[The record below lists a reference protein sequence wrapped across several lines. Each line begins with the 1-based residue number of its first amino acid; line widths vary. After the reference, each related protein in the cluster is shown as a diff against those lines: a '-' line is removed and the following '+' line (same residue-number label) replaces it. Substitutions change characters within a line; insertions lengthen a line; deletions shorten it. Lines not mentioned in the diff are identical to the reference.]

1 MKGPEGSEDR
11 TVCNITMNTWIL
23 RSLIMVLLLPFL
35 LGDDDDDD
43 EDVRVG
49 CRTAVNDL
57 VYIIDGSWS
66 VGYTDFDTAKNWLI
80 NITSGFD
87 VGPQYT
93 QVGVVQYSDTP
104 RLEIP
109 LGKHQSSQEV
119 IEAIGKIKY
128 LGGNTQTGRAI
139 KFATDHVFPSSQR
152 TNTAKNRIAV
162 VVTDGKSQ
170 DDVVDASVEAKAQ
183 NIIMFAVGV
192 GTEITKSELVSIAN
206 KPSSTYV
213 LYAEDYTTIGRIKEA
228 MQQKLCEE
236 SVCPTRIPV
245 ASRDEK
251 GFELMLGLKINKKA
265 QKIQG
270 SLMSETAF
278 LLSSQVDITENTRD
292 IFPEGLPPSYVF
304 VATLRLKSP
313 TNKERF
319 DLWRILSRD
328 NILQAAVTINGGEKT
343 VTFTTTS
350 LISELQSIIFD
361 DGHLK
366 ELFDE
371 DWHQLKLLVKAKHIT
386 CFLDDVQIE
395 EKPLEQ
401 VIPIYING
409 KTQVAKRVKREATV
423 PIEIQKLRLYCDPQ
437 QSERETACEIYSVDD
452 ERCPLDRLPN
462 VDKCDCPTGSPGSP
476 GLPGPKGIRGENG
489 RPGPPGDD
497 GKPGV
502 PGEQGMRGTPGL
514 PGEKGVP
521 GLPGPKGEPGRTG
534 AKGERGAPGISG
546 KPGSPGPTGPGGLTG
561 RSGSAGIPGKK
572 GSKGEIGIPGIPGQ
586 PGPMGEQG
594 IPGKNGLGGPMGP
607 KGEKG
612 EPGEPGADGVR
623 GPPGFR
629 GLPGEPGT
637 VGPKG
642 DRGSPGPKGMMGPQG
657 HQGIQG
663 PMGPAGVEGREG
675 PKGVPGE
682 HGRAGLPG
690 VPGQKGMQGEQ
701 GVQGLPGSVGNP
713 GFKGHKGDPGEPGE
727 KGNQGDQG
735 IAGIPGAL
743 GIRGETGLRGSKG
756 EKGDSGDSGI
766 RGLDGKKGDLG
777 PVGAVGPRGPPGQ
790 DGLPGQPGVPGFPGK
805 PGKPPSDEHLIKLCT
820 TVLQNQLPQFLQ
832 TMLPNCQSCETK
844 QGSPGMPGSPG
855 PPGPSGPPGYPGRV
869 GRQGYMGSPGLEG
882 PQGIKGDIGPKGDKG
897 SKGEGHFGLPGPPG
911 PPGAQGPQGR
921 DGEGTPGSPGN
932 EGKPG
937 MPGIPGKRG
946 PPGHPGTCDVTLCY
960 NMYNLRDNRFSKGPN
975 F

>member
-1 MKGPEGSEDR
+1 
-11 TVCNITMNTWIL
+11 MNTWIL

-476 GLPGPKGIRGENG
+476 GLPGPKTSKGIRGENG